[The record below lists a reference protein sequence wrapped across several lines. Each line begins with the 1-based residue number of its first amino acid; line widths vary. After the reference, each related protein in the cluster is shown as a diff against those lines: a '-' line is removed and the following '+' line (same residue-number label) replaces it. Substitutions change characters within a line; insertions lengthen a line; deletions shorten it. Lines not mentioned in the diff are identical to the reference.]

1 MLKNMFVR
9 PDNFRMF
16 RKQFFDQCKFI
27 GLEALP
33 VICIISIFLGMVM
46 TLQVA
51 YMLTNPIVPRS
62 VIATVVRD
70 SMMLEIA
77 PTGISCILAGV
88 VGFKITSEVGYMR
101 LYEQLDA
108 MEIMGVQTI
117 NYMLFPR
124 ILAAMLTIPC
134 LIIFSLTLS
143 MFGGYLVAL
152 FSTNIPTAYYLTGL
166 TTEFNPYEV
175 AVAGVKTF
183 AYAFVISSVAFY
195 LGYYF
200 RGGTVELSRT
210 STKSVTLNCV
220 IILTLD
226 YLITSLML

>member
-1 MLKNMFVR
+1 MFGK
-9 PDNFRMF
+9 PDNARMF

-33 VICIISIFLGMVM
+33 VVCIISIFLGMVM

-70 SMMLEIA
+70 SMTLEIA
-77 PTGISCILAGV
+77 PTGICAILAGV

-108 MEIMGVQTI
+108 MEIMGVQTL
-117 NYMLFPR
+117 NYMLLPR
-124 ILAAMLTIPC
+124 IAAAMLTIPC
-134 LIIFSLTLS
+134 LIIFALTLS
-143 MFGGYLVAL
+143 MVGGYLVAV
-152 FSTNIPTAYYLTGL
+152 FSTNIPVSYYLTGL
-166 TTEFNPYEV
+166 TSDFQPYGV
-175 AVAGVKTF
+175 LVAGVKTIT
-183 AYAFVISSVAFY
+183 YAFIISSVAFY
-195 LGYYF
+195 LGFSF

-210 STKSVTLNCV
+210 STRSVTINCI

-226 YLITSLML
+226 YLITSVML

>member
-1 MLKNMFVR
+1 MLKNMFGK
-9 PDNFRMF
+9 PDNLRMF

-33 VICIISIFLGMVM
+33 VVCIISVFLGMVM

-70 SMMLEIA
+70 SMLLEIA
-77 PTGISCILAGV
+77 PTGVCCILAGV

-108 MEIMGVQTI
+108 MEIMGVQTL
-117 NYMLFPR
+117 NYMLLPR

-143 MFGGYLVAL
+143 MFGGYLVAV
-152 FSTNIPTAYYLTGL
+152 FSSNIPISYYLTGL
-166 TTEFNPYEV
+166 TSEFNPYEV
-175 AVAGVKTF
+175 VVAGVKTIT
-183 AYAFVISSVAFY
+183 YAFVISSVAFY
-195 LGYYF
+195 LGYFF
-200 RGGTVELSRT
+200 RGGTMELSRT
-210 STKSVTLNCV
+210 STRSVTTNCV

-226 YLITSLML
+226 YLITSTML